1 MHLNAAPTLVSE
13 APFTDFFG
21 TGSGVAGTATLT
33 RSIDGLSLAIAA
45 ENLVTGHAH
54 SVWWA
59 IFDNP
64 EGCKDD
70 GCGVDDLQRRSAQP
84 TLVNGDGF
92 VAAAG
97 VDNFQTHLDRHDVG
111 GREVVLG
118 DPSGVDNPYRAV
130 VHVII
135 RSHGVAEADPA
146 DLAVQTSTFGGFC
159 NLPGVVCANVG
170 VAVLPDPPPPGKP

>member
-21 TGSGVAGTATLT
+21 TG
-33 RSIDGLSLAIAA
+33 
-45 ENLVTGHAH
+45 
-54 SVWWA
+54 
-59 IFDNP
+59 
-64 EGCKDD
+64 
-70 GCGVDDLQRRSAQP
+70 
-84 TLVNGDGF
+84 
-92 VAAAG
+92 
-97 VDNFQTHLDRHDVG
+97 
-111 GREVVLG
+111 
-118 DPSGVDNPYRAV
+118 SGVDNPYRAV